1 MSFHDALGNEDTS
14 ESAPC
19 RLVPPERVRIWA
31 GNARSY
37 GELTTE
43 RVQDLIDSIFA
54 VGQQSPAIVR
64 LVRDDPDH
72 DYELITGCRRHW
84 AITRI
89 RQQFPIRLKVQ
100 VVDLNDQQA
109 FVVTDTENRAR
120 QDVSDL
126 ERARQYGWA
135 LNAIYE
141 GNLGFMASR
150 MKVSKSWLSRMISV
164 GRLPDEV
171 VAAFP
176 SVFDIKLKPAYEIAK
191 ALAFEERAFH
201 IRERARTLASQQEQR
216 RIAGREPIAVKEVY
230 KLLLETGSRNGT
242 ALAQW
247 KTPSGEVMLTL
258 LDRKGPSLRLSV
270 NVASGAS
277 TEELVASFREALL
290 LQAAGEN
297 EAVSPGKRN
306 VRSSPRGEGAS
317 QARGLRRRRV
327 PGFTE
332 TPDIPGLL

>member
-19 RLVPPERVRIWA
+19 RLVPPERVRIWP

-64 LVRDDPDH
+64 LVRGDPDH

-84 AITRI
+84 ATTQL

-109 FVVTDTENRAR
+109 FVVSDTENRAR

-135 LNAIYE
+135 LEAIYE
-141 GNLGFMASR
+141 GSLGFMASR

-164 GRLPDEV
+164 GRLPDEI

-176 SVFDIKLKPAYEIAK
+176 SVLDIKLKPAYEIAK

-201 IRERARTLASQQEQR
+201 IRERARALARQQEER
-216 RIAGREPIAVKEVY
+216 RIDGLAPVPVKEVY
-230 KLLLETGSRNGT
+230 AVLLETVSRDET
-242 ALAQW
+242 AVSQW
-247 KTPSGEVMLTL
+247 NAPSGEVMLTL

-270 NVASGAS
+270 NAASGAS
-277 TEELVASFREALL
+277 TEDLVAAFREALL
-290 LQAAGEN
+290 FYKAGED
-297 EAVSPGKRN
+297 EPVSPGKR
-306 VRSSPRGEGAS
+306 
-317 QARGLRRRRV
+317 GLRRSPDKKGV
-327 PGFTE
+327 P
-332 TPDIPGLL
+332 